1 MGLPIT
7 LFTVR
12 VLSLALVVSVSTS
25 ALAMDADQVILKNG
39 DRITGHVVNTSADM
53 LGFATEAA
61 GTIHIRRDAID
72 RVIAG
77 TGTSEKETPGP
88 EMVVQPA
95 VSRPAA
101 QPSANCM
108 AKLKPVPEAWSF
120 TLLGAP
126 NKVVLGT
133 QSQEQFGASLDV
145 NFCEGSRRDTTSVA
159 ASGSHVRAYEQGAAS
174 IQTDVVGAEI
184 EQQHFFHSPQGAAV
198 YGVGEL
204 FTNNSLGMAMQK
216 SAGVGLLSPQ
226 YRVGALSYDFAA
238 DVRYLNQHLDHFSPA
253 LNFAAIRL
261 KEQMHLQGRVFR
273 WDEQGW
279 IMPVL
284 NDVHALQA
292 YASFGPSVALKPW
305 LQLGLTAEESYLG
318 NAPSPNRKNYYSSAL
333 TLSLQGGSGSRS
345 K

>member
-1 MGLPIT
+1 MRLPIAR
-7 LFTVR
+7 FVVR
-12 VLSLALVVSVSTS
+12 LVSFGLMVTASAM
-25 ALAMDADQVILKNG
+25 ALAVNADQVILKNG
-39 DRITGHVVNTSADM
+39 DRITGHVLTTGADTVS
-53 LGFATEAA
+53 LATDAE
-61 GTIHIRRDAID
+61 GTIFIRRAAIE

-77 TGTSEKETPGP
+77 TGTPEAGLPGP
-88 EMVVQPA
+88 EMVVRPA
-95 VSRPAA
+95 VPRPAVT
-101 QPSANCM
+101 PSVNCM

-120 TLLGAP
+120 ALLGAP

-133 QSQEQFGASLDV
+133 ESQEQFGASL
-145 NFCEGSRRDTTSVA
+145 NAEFCEGSRRDTTSVA
-159 ASGSHVRAYEQGAAS
+159 AAGSHARAYERGTAS
-174 IQTDVVGAEI
+174 IQTDVAGAEI
-184 EQQHFFHSPQGAAV
+184 EQQHFFRSPQGAAI

-226 YRVGALSYDFAA
+226 YRIKALSYDFAA
-238 DVRYLNQHLDHFSPA
+238 DARYLNQHLDHVSPA

-261 KEQMHLQGRVFR
+261 KEQMHVQGRLFS
-273 WDEQGW
+273 WNEQGW

-284 NDVHALQA
+284 NDAHALQA

-305 LQLGLTAEESYLG
+305 LHLGLMAEESYLG

-333 TLSLQGGSGSRS
+333 TLSIEGGSGSRS